1 MKNTFV
7 RRLLPDDAGEIG
19 RISSAI
25 TGAHNRT
32 DFKSV
37 IGRQAYSE
45 DDASFVAERDGK
57 LVGYCISYVLSGS
70 FGMDKNAWVA
80 MIGVDPNFMGQ
91 GIGEMLA
98 KEALSHYKERGIT
111 QIYTSVRWD
120 STDILSFFKT
130 LGFQRSD
137 FINLHKNLE

>member
-1 MKNTFV
+1 MNNTFV
-7 RRLLPDDAGEIG
+7 RRLRPDDAGEIG
-19 RISSAI
+19 RISSSI
-25 TGAHNRT
+25 TGKHNRT
-32 DFKSV
+32 DFQSV
-37 IGRQAYSE
+37 IGRQAHSE
-45 DDASFVAERDGK
+45 DDASFVAERESK

-70 FGMDKNAWVA
+70 FGMEKNAWVA

-98 KEALSHYKERGIT
+98 REALNHYKERGIT

-137 FINLHKNLE
+137 YINLHKNLE